1 MHGRSVSLG
10 LLLLLAACSAGDDG
24 TDPGGTSTV
33 QLVDGQAVCDSC
45 FSVRI
50 RLSGDGVQNVDEV
63 QLVEGDAART
73 PVPARIVLARESG
86 DAGDILA
93 VTAYFDAGIAEG
105 EFDLLLDPGSG
116 GDRARLVKAAL
127 LVTRGRLGTG
137 ALASVRAWV
146 QVTGTDRDGRFT
158 LRTVAGCAADA
169 CAPVP
174 VEAYEA
180 AMQSLPA
187 GLYTFRL
194 DDVADNCTVSGMPNP
209 ATLTLQRGVR
219 TALSYVITCVPMTN
233 PAWVR
238 VANVTTGAD
247 LDDAYDVSCSS
258 YSCLPFHLTANRDT
272 VLRVV
277 PGEVTISLA
286 DVSSNCTRAGDASV
300 SATAVAADTAIVT
313 FNVTCTP
320 EAGIRATVRVA
331 GRDLDTGLAVRICA
345 PGFGVPD
352 CSVQYAAPGVPTTFL
367 NLPSN
372 SYSVSVLDLAPNCAL
387 VGPDTY
393 NVQVQNSIVEV
404 GFDVQC
410 QAPGTVRVSVV
421 TTGTKQ
427 DTDYWVLYPTG
438 CDGWYYYE
446 CEQNTLTTAG
456 SVDFRV
462 LPGVRSFTLGDVASN
477 CVVLPPGNPRSV
489 TAIEDAV
496 VELRFEVAC
505 Q

>member
-1 MHGRSVSLG
+1 
-10 LLLLLAACSAGDDG
+10 
-24 TDPGGTSTV
+24 
-33 QLVDGQAVCDSC
+33 
-45 FSVRI
+45 
-50 RLSGDGVQNVDEV
+50 VQNVIEV
-63 QLVEGDAART
+63 LLVEGDAART

-105 EFDLLLDPGSG
+105 EFDLLLDPDSG

-146 QVTGTDRDGRFT
+146 GVTGTDRDGRFT

-169 CAPVP
+169 CAPLP

-194 DDVADNCTVSGMPNP
+194 DDVADNCTVSGAPNP
-209 ATLTLQRGVR
+209 VTVTLQRGVR
-219 TALSYVITCVPMTN
+219 TALSYAITCVPLAN
-233 PAWVR
+233 PAWVQ

-247 LDDAYDVSCSS
+247 LDDAYGVSCSP
-258 YSCLPFHLTANRDT
+258 YSCLPFQLGANRDT

-286 DVSSNCTRAGDASV
+286 DVSSNCTRAGNASV
-300 SATAVAADTAIVT
+300 NATAIAADTAIVT
-313 FNVTCTP
+313 FNVACTP
-320 EAGIRATVRVA
+320 RAGIRATVRVA
-331 GRDLDTGLAVRICA
+331 GRALDSALAVQICA
-345 PGFGVPD
+345 PSFVLSNCITQNTG
-352 CSVQYAAPGVPTTFL
+352 PGVPTTFL
-367 NLPSN
+367 DLLSG
-372 SYSVSVLDLAPNCAL
+372 SYSVYVLDLAPNCAL
-387 VGPDTY
+387 AGPDTY
-393 NVQVQNSIVEV
+393 AVQVQNSIVEV

-410 QAPGTVRVSVV
+410 QARGTVRVTVV
-421 TTGTKQ
+421 TTGTNQ
-427 DTDYWVLYPTG
+427 DASYLVSYPTG
-438 CDGWYYYE
+438 CDGWYYYD
-446 CEQNTLTTAG
+446 CEQYTLTSAG
-456 SVDFRV
+456 NVDYRV
-462 LPGVRSFTLGDVASN
+462 LPGVRSFTLDDVATN

-489 TAIEDAV
+489 TVIEDAV
-496 VELRFEVAC
+496 VELQFEVAC